1 MIETPPTRVDR
12 FRDWIRS
19 LGDPEVER
27 AESVFV
33 VGLGRF
39 GAALAQRLVLL
50 GVEVM
55 AIDVNQD
62 LVNVWS
68 ERLTDVRLADGTN
81 PAVLTQLGATEFD
94 AAVVAI
100 GTSLESSIL
109 TTSALA
115 DLSVANIW
123 AKAVTAEHGRILE
136 RVGAHH
142 VVYPER
148 QAGERV
154 ARVVTGQ
161 VLDYFPL
168 DDGFVLVELA
178 TPARY
183 TGTVLGDT
191 DLRSRYGVTVV
202 CIKPAGGSFT
212 YATPETVMRAGDLLV
227 VAGTIDDVERFTDDI

>member
-1 MIETPPTRVDR
+1 MTELTRIDR
-12 FRDWIRS
+12 FRDWIKT
-19 LGDPEVER
+19 LGEPEVPR

-39 GAALAQRLVLL
+39 GGALAQRLVAL

-55 AIDVNQD
+55 AIDVNQE
-62 LVNVWS
+62 LVDTWS

-81 PAVLTQLGATEFD
+81 PTVLQQLGAAEFD

-100 GTSLESSIL
+100 GTSLEASIL

-115 DLSVANIW
+115 DLMNGPNIW

-178 TPARY
+178 APSKY
-183 TGTVLGDT
+183 VGVVLGDS
-191 DLRSRYGVTVV
+191 DIRRHFGVTVV
-202 CIKPAGGSFT
+202 CIKHTGRSFT
-212 YATPETVMRAGDLLV
+212 YATAETVLDAGDLLV
-227 VAGTIDDVERFTDDI
+227 IAGTVEDVERFTNESG